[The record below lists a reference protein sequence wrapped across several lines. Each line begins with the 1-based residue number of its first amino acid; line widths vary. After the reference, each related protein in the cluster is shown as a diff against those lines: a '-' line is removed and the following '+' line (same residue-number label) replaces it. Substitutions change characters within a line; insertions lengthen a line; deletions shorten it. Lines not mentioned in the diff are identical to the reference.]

1 MFPLDYLWEIVQEAI
16 SELPLPYKVLITLIA
31 FVLVLLIAL
40 NTKTIRKR
48 VESHRKKLSWL
59 LIKILPI
66 LILCLVAF
74 FIVDNFYSPKPPEDQ
89 LVVAISPFY
98 YTDESGKHGSD
109 INTANDFKERLEAE
123 KDLEIKVIMLDDP
136 MRDNEDAKCHGKKVG
151 AHLVVYGETKKKIG
165 NIGEVKYYILP
176 LPSLEV
182 IPSFSEVG
190 AEEENSLIIAE
201 KATFSMVTEEPIT
214 IIESL
219 TENAS
224 SAIYVLGA
232 FENYEKSKFTSA
244 ISFFKSIKN
253 YDSHA
258 TILFYIANCCHFNNN
273 LNESLHYFDKSIEI
287 DPQDAGAW
295 NNKGVVLGELGK
307 YEEVIAAFDKA
318 IEINSQLS
326 EAWTNKGIALCYL
339 GKYEEAIAAHD
350 KAIEINPQFA
360 EA

>member
-123 KDLEIKVIMLDDP
+123 KDLGIKVIMLEDP
-136 MRDNEDAKCHGKKVG
+136 IRDIGDAKCQGKKVG

-182 IPSFSEVG
+182 IPSEMPFLEVKT
-190 AEEENSLIIAE
+190 EEENSLIITE

-219 TENAS
+219 KENAS

-232 FENYEKSKFTSA
+232 FENYKKSNFTSA
-244 ISFFKSIKN
+244 ITFFKSIKN
-253 YDSHA
+253 YDNHSS
-258 TILFYIANCCHFNNN
+258 ILFYVASCNYFNNN
-273 LNESLHYFDKSIEI
+273 SNECLQCLAKAIGI
-287 DPQDAGAW
+287 NPQDAKAW
-295 NNKGVVLGELGK
+295 YNKGFVLSGL
-307 YEEVIAAFDKA
+307 DR
-318 IEINSQLS
+318 
-326 EAWTNKGIALCYL
+326 
-339 GKYEEAIAAHD
+339 YEEAIAA
-350 KAIEINPQFA
+350 
-360 EA
+360 